1 MCQGLKWNVSKG
13 ISQIQFQ
20 LEPAFHVTRNPN
32 YKKWLNTEDE
42 DE

>member
-13 ISQIQFQ
+13 ISQIRS
-20 LEPAFHVTRNPN
+20 EPAFHVTKNPN
-32 YKKWLNTEDE
+32 YKKWLNTEEE